1 MTSALFWIP
10 FILGAVLIA
19 AVIIV
24 IIIGGPGELLF
35 GAKRKR

>member
-19 AVIIV
+19 AFLAV
-24 IIIGGPGELLF
+24 IIIGGPGELF
-35 GAKRKR
+35 GSKRKR